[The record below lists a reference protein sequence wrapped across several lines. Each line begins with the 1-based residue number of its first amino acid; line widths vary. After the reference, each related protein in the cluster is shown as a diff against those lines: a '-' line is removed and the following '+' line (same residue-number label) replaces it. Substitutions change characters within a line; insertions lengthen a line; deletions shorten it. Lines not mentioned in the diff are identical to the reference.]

1 VAELTIDVSGLSPWT
16 REQCAAHLDRT
27 YALNYGGLERMTAY
41 YFRVDPGECVT
52 QTPPA
57 VVLRELA
64 AGVRAG
70 GPVRV
75 RLSGMSKTDKVRVS
89 ALLEQ
94 TAGRPGREGS
104 ADLESVLSG
113 WRREWDRQA
122 RCDDSQAER
131 DWILAGSPKGEI
143 VY

>member
-1 VAELTIDVSGLSPWT
+1 MGDFAFDPGGMSPWT

-27 YALNYGGLERMTAY
+27 YHLAYGGLERITAF
-41 YFRVDPGECVT
+41 YFRVDPAGCVS
-52 QTPPA
+52 QAPPA

-64 AGVRAG
+64 GQVRAG
-70 GPVRV
+70 GPVKV

-94 TAGRPGREGS
+94 TAYRPAREGS
-104 ADLESVLSG
+104 SDLAQVLGG

-122 RCDDSQAER
+122 RCDDSQGER
-131 DWILAGSPKGEI
+131 DWHLAGAPRGEI

>member
-1 VAELTIDVSGLSPWT
+1 MAELVIDVSGLSPWS

-27 YALNYGGLERMTAY
+27 YHLSYEGLERSTAN
-41 YFRVDPGECVT
+41 YFRVDPAECVS
-52 QTPPA
+52 QAPPA
-57 VVLRELA
+57 IVLRELA
-64 AGVRAG
+64 GQVRAG

-75 RLSGMSKTDKVRVS
+75 RLSGMSKTDRIRVS

-94 TAGRPGREGS
+94 TASRPGREGD
-104 ADLESVLSG
+104 AGLAQVLSG

-131 DWILAGSPKGEI
+131 DWNLAGCPPGEI